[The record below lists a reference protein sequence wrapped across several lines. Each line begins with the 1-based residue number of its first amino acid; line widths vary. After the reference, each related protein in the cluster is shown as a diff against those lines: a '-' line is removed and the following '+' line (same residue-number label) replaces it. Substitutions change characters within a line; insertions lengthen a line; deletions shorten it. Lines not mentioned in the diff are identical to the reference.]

1 MLYTCF
7 VGFSLAPSAFIDCIQ
22 SSQADRHS
30 RNPWRRTHPPWK
42 QQKAAK
48 NSLFSASG
56 IRAAKPAFRCHA
68 CRVSPSRHSESPL
81 HCGIFSQSCRIQSC
95 PQTLLSAA
103 GCPQILLYCFETGAF
118 PQADFPTDIP
128 DTPHSTSLRFYRAPK
143 RQSNCKAEQD
153 GIYVSLSYVFKL
165 IFPAIAFLAS
175 LTSIQI

>member
-7 VGFSLAPSAFIDCIQ
+7 VGFSLAPSAFIDYIQ

-42 QQKAAK
+42 QQKTASFPLPGYEAAE
-48 NSLFSASG
+48 
-56 IRAAKPAFRCHA
+56 PAFRCHA
-68 CRVSPSRHSESPL
+68 RRVSPSCHSESPL
-81 HCGIFSQSCRIQSC
+81 HCGIFFQSCRIQSC

-103 GCPQILLYCFETGAF
+103 GYPQVLLYYFETGAF

-128 DTPHSTSLRFYRAPK
+128 DTPHSTSLRFYRTP
-143 RQSNCKAEQD
+143 RQQSNCKAEQD

>member
-42 QQKAAK
+42 QQKT
-48 NSLFSASG
+48 ASFPLPG
-56 IRAAKPAFRCHA
+56 YEAAKPAFRCHA

-128 DTPHSTSLRFYRAPK
+128 DTPHSTSLRFYRAPR

>member
-42 QQKAAK
+42 QQKTASFPLPGYEAAE
-48 NSLFSASG
+48 
-56 IRAAKPAFRCHA
+56 PAFRCHA

-103 GCPQILLYCFETGAF
+103 RYPQVLLYYFETGAF
-118 PQADFPTDIP
+118 PQAEL
-128 DTPHSTSLRFYRAPK
+128 PHKRGHTILRRYT
-143 RQSNCKAEQD
+143 QQQMYMIC
-153 GIYVSLSYVFKL
+153 I
-165 IFPAIAFLAS
+165 I
-175 LTSIQI
+175 